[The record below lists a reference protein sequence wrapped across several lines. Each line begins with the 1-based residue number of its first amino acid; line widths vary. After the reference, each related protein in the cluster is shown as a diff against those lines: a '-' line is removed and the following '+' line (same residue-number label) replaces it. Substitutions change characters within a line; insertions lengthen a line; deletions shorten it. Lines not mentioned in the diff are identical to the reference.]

1 MGASKLDCHGGNGN
15 ENADACS
22 AAAERRNDCRRLHV
36 EPLFLFPMH
45 ERQAVSARD
54 AEARA

>member
-1 MGASKLDCHGGNGN
+1 MGAGKLGCHGGNG
-15 ENADACS
+15 DGD
-22 AAAERRNDCRRLHV
+22 AAERRNDCRRLHV
-36 EPLFLFPMH
+36 VESLFLFPMH